1 MNALNPR
8 DSLLNPSKD
17 IAGITDHTIDSLEEV
32 ILLASVNQ
40 INLSTVNNLLNAS
53 PSVKLNDDSGTERTL
68 NSPAIQKSMAALNLT
83 QLDDHNQI
91 NSILPSLDIEKSYK
105 AILNHNLANEE
116 NIENFLKERFPEKV
130 HDLYNL
136 DALLSDAILMN
147 QSGKETHLTSI
158 IEARFDLES
167 TPTSHLE
174 SLGS

>member
-53 PSVKLNDDSGTERTL
+53 PSVSPSTPSRAPPSASPIVKLNHDSGTEWTL

-105 AILNHNLANEE
+105 AILKHNLANEE

-130 HDLYNL
+130 HDLYNF

-147 QSGKETHLTSI
+147 QSGKETHLTLI
-158 IEARFDLES
+158 
-167 TPTSHLE
+167 
-174 SLGS
+174 

>member
-17 IAGITDHTIDSLEEV
+17 IAGITDHTIDSLEEI
-32 ILLASVNQ
+32 ILLASVNK

-53 PSVKLNDDSGTERTL
+53 PSVSPSTPSRAPPSASPSVKLNDDSGTEWTL

-105 AILNHNLANEE
+105 AILKHNLANEE

-147 QSGKETHLTSI
+147 QSGKETHLTMI
-158 IEARFDLES
+158 
-167 TPTSHLE
+167 
-174 SLGS
+174 